1 MTPLSRFILL
11 YAAMYAS
18 YGVASPFLPA
28 FVNERGVAPELLGL
42 VLGAGTTMRLLS
54 APLAGRIADALH
66 ALRKTLVVCIALAAV
81 ITFAYLPA
89 YGFAA
94 FLLIT
99 LLHAAA
105 LAPMTMLAD
114 ALALGASKRHGY
126 EYGWVRGT
134 GSAGFIIAALVAG
147 QLVAAHGLDTIV
159 WLQASLLALAALAA
173 FFIPEIPHSPALAR
187 PSGGVATLLR
197 VPVYRTM
204 VVIAALV
211 LGSHALHDGF
221 AVIRWRA
228 AGIAPGTVSLLWV
241 EAVAAEVLIFFVLGP
256 RLVHLLR
263 PAGAL
268 ALAALAGVARW
279 SVMALTVDVS
289 LLALV
294 QPLHGV
300 TFALLHLACMRLI
313 ARIVPSGLEGTAQA
327 LYGTGIGT
335 ASALVMLAS
344 GSLYGQLGGEA
355 FWIMATLCAIAL
367 PLALRLARLSPLH

>member
-1 MTPLSRFILL
+1 
-11 YAAMYAS
+11 
-18 YGVASPFLPA
+18 V
-28 FVNERGVAPELLGL
+28 
-42 VLGAGTTMRLLS
+42 
-54 APLAGRIADALH
+54 ADALH

-89 YGFAA
+89 YGFSA

-114 ALALGASKRHGY
+114 ALAIGASKRNGF

-134 GSAGFIIAALVAG
+134 GSAGFIVAALVAG
-147 QLVAAHGLDTIV
+147 QLVAGHGLDTIV
-159 WLQASLLALAALAA
+159 WLQASLLAAAALAA
-173 FFIPEIPHSPALAR
+173 FFIPEIPHAAAAPR

-197 VPVYRTM
+197 LPVYRTM

-241 EAVAAEVLIFFVLGP
+241 EAVAAEVLVFFVLGP
-256 RLVHLLR
+256 RLITRLT

-268 ALAALAGVARW
+268 ALAALAGVVRW
-279 SVMALTVDVS
+279 IVMALTVDVS
-289 LLALV
+289 LLAVV

-313 ARIVPSGLEGTAQA
+313 MRIVPSGLEGTAQA

-335 ASALVMLAS
+335 ATALVMLAS
-344 GSLYGQLGGEA
+344 GSLYGQLGGGA

-367 PLALRLARLSPLH
+367 PLVLRLWRLSPLH